1 MIPESS
7 RSATIDL
14 YRATRFPG
22 GWVHEAV
29 LVAGVVA
36 SDATLLRHGGR
47 GWLFATVGEGGGS
60 YSDTLH
66 LWHADDF
73 RGPWAPHPGNPVLI
87 DVASARPAGP
97 IVLRDGAL
105 IRPVQDCRGGYGS
118 VRLLPMLRLQEL
130 RWNPK
135 WLVGFSDLTT
145 LHAALA
151 HVGVESIHGTM
162 PSSFVFEEEDLAAE
176 SLRRALFGLLRRI
189 DVAPHPL
196 DVAGK
201 ARGRLTGGNLTV
213 LCAACGTPEALQTDS
228 PTILFLEEV
237 NEYVYRVDRMMQQL
251 LRSGALS
258 NVQAVVVGDFSH
270 IAGAERFGADAYERV
285 AAHLRPLGIPLLF
298 GFPAGHD
305 ILNEALYMGRRA
317 ELTVDAE
324 GGHLVFEG
332 EAAEE

>member
-1 MIPESS
+1 MKRLLTIICLLLGATA
-7 RSATIDL
+7 SADTLEFVRPPYLRIGD
-14 YRATRFPG
+14 TVG
-22 GWVHEAV
+22 
-29 LVAGVVA
+29 LVTPAA
-36 SDATLLRHGGR
+36 KLAAKTDTALLRGR
-47 GWLFATVGEGGGS
+47 FASWG
-60 YSDTLH
+60 LH
-66 LWHADDF
+66 VKF
-73 RGPWAPHPGNPVLI
+73 APHCC
-87 DVASARPAGP
+87 DQS
-97 IVLRDGAL
+97 DGYFAAPDSVRAADL
-105 IRPVQDCRGGYGS
+105 QAMIEDPTVKAVIACRGGYGS
-118 VRLLPMLRLQEL
+118 GRLLPMLRLQEL

-162 PSSFVFEEEDLAAE
+162 PGSFVFEEEDLAAE